1 MRVGDCDIITPMS
14 TILNW
19 RVILG
24 GLFLAIILCLG
35 LGLIT
40 LAFRPE
46 KLPLEAQPTAGLTI
60 IPANTPTPLALQDT
74 PDSPLTTPGIGD
86 AQGGIAKSVYVQISG
101 TGGEGLR
108 LRSGPGVKYDPLFLG
123 MEAEVYQVKDGP
135 KISDGYTWWFLV
147 APYDQ
152 NRKGWAASKYL
163 TIVASP
169 PAQ

>member
-1 MRVGDCDIITPMS
+1 
-14 TILNW
+14 
-19 RVILG
+19 VILG
-24 GLFLAIILCLG
+24 GIFLAIILCLG
-35 LGLIT
+35 LGLLT

-46 KLPLEAQPTAGLTI
+46 KSTQEAQPTAGLTI
-60 IPANTPTPLALQDT
+60 IPANTPTPLTLPDT
-74 PDSPLTTPGIGD
+74 PGSASATPNSGDS
-86 AQGGIAKSVYVQISG
+86 QGGIAKGVYVQISG

-135 KISDGYTWWFLV
+135 KDADGYTWWFLV